1 MDSHHAAGLRARLNN
16 LFDTLV
22 LAMAV
27 AAPSGS
33 SEVCDQAFVQLDD
46 ILDKPER
53 LPALKSESQLRVA
66 AAMLRNAGPGEISAT
81 TVVGVLGRDDLDV
94 FIRLVAHIGDEL
106 DLDTRV
112 RLHVGSFSVRFSRR
126 ECR

>member
-1 MDSHHAAGLRARLNN
+1 VTQLLIG
-16 LFDTLV
+16 
-22 LAMAV
+22 
-27 AAPSGS
+27 
-33 SEVCDQAFVQLDD
+33 QLDD